1 MLGTSFCQI
10 VVVVV
15 VLVRRTQTGSLFQ
28 TLQKRYVAFVPRDPP
43 EAGSSHYVLDAS
55 VFGTP

>member
-10 VVVVV
+10 IVVVV

-28 TLQKRYVAFVPRDPP
+28 TLEKRYVAFLPCDPP
-43 EAGSSHYVLDAS
+43 ESGSSDYVLDAS